1 MSYDV
6 TLFLQLILTHT
17 TKTHNNGENMT
28 QIHFDDK
35 RDKKVVLYLLDNV
48 LKFIVSFFEDDE
60 NIQPIKKD
68 LEFIINKLK

>member
-1 MSYDV
+1 
-6 TLFLQLILTHT
+6 
-17 TKTHNNGENMT
+17 MT
-28 QIHFDDK
+28 IIRQELMTNKGKKVHIVDFKDK